1 MGGLLVAL
9 AAVGVFSAYRG
20 ASKQPSTRYVVVA
33 RDLAAGTILSPAD
46 LSTELVD
53 LPGAVAGRAFT
64 DPGTLVGRITIGPL
78 REGELVQG
86 SVVIDQSRVGTTY
99 QVSLPVERSRALAGG
114 LLAGEKVDLL
124 VTYANETIVVSR
136 GATVI
141 KSDTTSRGAIGPGG
155 ETTLILAV
163 ATPDE
168 VLAIAHGSQA
178 GKVTVVRAT
187 GVAASEPG
195 PASYHPPS
203 ASGKGGP

>member
-114 LLAGEKVDLL
+114 LIAGQEHLAATTGASPSEREVTRYWRALIEANRASLPDPLNPDLL
-124 VTYANETIVVSR
+124 FA
-136 GATVI
+136 A
-141 KSDTTSRGAIGPGG
+141 
-155 ETTLILAV
+155 AV
-163 ATPDE
+163 L
-168 VLAIAHGSQA
+168 VL
-178 GKVTVVRAT
+178 
-187 GVAASEPG
+187 
-195 PASYHPPS
+195 PPV
-203 ASGKGGP
+203 